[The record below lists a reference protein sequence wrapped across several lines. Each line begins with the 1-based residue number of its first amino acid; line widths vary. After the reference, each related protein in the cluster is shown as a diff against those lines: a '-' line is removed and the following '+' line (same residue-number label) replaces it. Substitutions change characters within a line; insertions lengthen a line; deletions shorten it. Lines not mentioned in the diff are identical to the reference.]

1 VFHGNQQELDDEM
14 EEHHK
19 DNPELKDNV
28 VDRLAKLTSQ
38 KNESNVKQN

>member
-19 DNPELKDNV
+19 DNRELKDNKK
-28 VDRLAKLTSQ
+28 RP
-38 KNESNVKQN
+38 VKRTRVT

>member
-19 DNPELKDNV
+19 DNRELKDN
-28 VDRLAKLTSQ
+28 KKKTSQ